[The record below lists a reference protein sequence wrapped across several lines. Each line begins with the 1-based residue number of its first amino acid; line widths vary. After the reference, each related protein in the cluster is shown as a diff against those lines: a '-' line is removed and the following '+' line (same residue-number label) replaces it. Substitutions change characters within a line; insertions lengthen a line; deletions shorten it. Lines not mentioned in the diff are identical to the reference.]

1 MHSFSL
7 DAFKVFS
14 LSVVFIKFDYDVSVR
29 IMSTAKFWEFSAI
42 ISFHTF
48 SAPLSFSSFWDSKDT
63 NVRSFVT
70 MKSNE
75 IVQDPSVK
83 KERGTSKGSTG
94 VTMIL
99 KESYK

>member
-1 MHSFSL
+1 ML
-7 DAFKVFS
+7 
-14 LSVVFIKFDYDVSVR
+14 VVWS
-29 IMSTAKFWEFSAI
+29 
-42 ISFHTF
+42 
-48 SAPLSFSSFWDSKDT
+48 
-63 NVRSFVT
+63 T